1 MRPWRGTCGWCIGL
15 VGVIAAAAFPAGAVQ
30 AAAISIAEAR
40 AAEPGTLVT
49 VEGSVTVPSGRF
61 SASTFDQGFAIQDGS
76 AGIYVSV
83 ADDPKLNNHRRVRVT
98 GVVGDDGYGQLVL
111 RPGVDADVEILQGA
125 ARVAARQVAT
135 GDVGEATEGL
145 LVEVTG
151 SVVRGPTD
159 DLPYGY
165 SVYIDD
171 GSGET
176 QIFIPAST
184 GINPFRIGYLDEG
197 VAIRVTGL
205 SSQFQNNL
213 EVLPRTGGMRPT
225 PPVLDVLW
233 MFYDGRFAAVAT
245 TMQIWVDADACPG
258 PIKEILFRAA
268 DKRGVQLTLVAN
280 HPMRVQKS
288 AFIRLLQVEQG
299 FDVVEGGGAALNPRG
314 TLYTEE
320 NIREHL
326 ARRNFMEELR
336 STGQISGGP
345 AALGKADV
353 QKFAN
358 SLDRYLTRAVG

>member
-1 MRPWRGTCGWCIGL
+1 
-15 VGVIAAAAFPAGAVQ
+15 
-30 AAAISIAEAR
+30 
-40 AAEPGTLVT
+40 
-49 VEGSVTVPSGRF
+49 
-61 SASTFDQGFAIQDGS
+61 
-76 AGIYVSV
+76 
-83 ADDPKLNNHRRVRVT
+83 
-98 GVVGDDGYGQLVL
+98 
-111 RPGVDADVEILQGA
+111 
-125 ARVAARQVAT
+125 
-135 GDVGEATEGL
+135 
-145 LVEVTG
+145 
-151 SVVRGPTD
+151 
-159 DLPYGY
+159 
-165 SVYIDD
+165 
-171 GSGET
+171 
-176 QIFIPAST
+176 
-184 GINPFRIGYLDEG
+184 
-197 VAIRVTGL
+197 
-205 SSQFQNNL
+205 
-213 EVLPRTGGMRPT
+213 
-225 PPVLDVLW
+225 

-299 FDVVEGGGAALNPRG
+299 FDKADAFIAVVEGGGAALNPRG